1 MCRAAAIKL
10 SISLDHSR
18 KSQASRVT
26 GMTRCSDRETIH
38 DRQAAKA
45 LAVIRS
51 GVPIPNRIPIFT
63 LGILRR
69 LIARGDMN
77 GIPLAER
84 AINEYWDVT
93 LEKAR
98 TSGLRVIQLD
108 VLEQR
113 NAVLGVQRAFAEAVN
128 DYIEKK
134 LKGE

>member
-1 MCRAAAIKL
+1 MPH
-10 SISLDHSR
+10 LDS
-18 KSQASRVT
+18 
-26 GMTRCSDRETIH
+26 CI
-38 DRQAAKA
+38 
-45 LAVIRS
+45 
-51 GVPIPNRIPIFT
+51 
-63 LGILRR
+63 GILRR